1 MGLVKRTYVDLVT
14 VIPAENL
21 NAIQDAI
28 IENEEAIEE
37 QGDDIGE
44 LQDAVGDGTLDPDFT
59 ATNLTGA
66 ANELKDDVGNAKTAL
81 SALGLSVVNGMLCAT
96 YNT

>member
-1 MGLVKRTYVDLVT
+1 MGLVKRTYVDGET
-14 VIPAENL
+14 VITAENL

-28 IENEEAIEE
+28 IENEEAIED
-37 QGDDIGE
+37 QGEAISD
-44 LQDAVGDGTLDPDFT
+44 LDTSKAD
-59 ATNLTGA
+59 
-66 ANELKDDVGNAKTAL
+66 KTAL

>member
-1 MGLVKRTYVDLVT
+1 MGLNKRTYTDQVT
-14 VIPAENL
+14 VITAENL

-28 IENEEAIEE
+28 IENEEAIED
-37 QGDDIGE
+37 QGEAISD
-44 LQDAVGDGTLDPDFT
+44 LDTSKAD
-59 ATNLTGA
+59 
-66 ANELKDDVGNAKTAL
+66 KTAL

>member
-1 MGLVKRTYVDLVT
+1 MSLVKRDYVDQVT
-14 VIPAENL
+14 VITAENL

-37 QGDDIGE
+37 QEEAISG
-44 LQDAVGDGTLDPDFT
+44 LDTSKAD
-59 ATNLTGA
+59 
-66 ANELKDDVGNAKTAL
+66 KTAL

>member
-28 IENEEAIEE
+28 IANEEAIED
-37 QGDDIGE
+37 QGEAIGD
-44 LQDAVGDGTLDPDFT
+44 LQDAVGDGALDPDFT

-66 ANELKDDVGNAKTAL
+66 ANELKDDVGNTRNTL
-81 SALGLSVVNGMLCAT
+81 SALGLSVVNGKLCVT